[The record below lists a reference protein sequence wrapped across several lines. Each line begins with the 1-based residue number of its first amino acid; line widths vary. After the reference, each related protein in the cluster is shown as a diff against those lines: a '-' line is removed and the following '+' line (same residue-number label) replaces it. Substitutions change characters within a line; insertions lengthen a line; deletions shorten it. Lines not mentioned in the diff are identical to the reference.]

1 MLSFH
6 SEIGKVGKVALEA
19 AVEDVNSDPA
29 VLRGTKL
36 RLTMKDINYSGFMAM
51 VDALQFM
58 ENDTVAIIGSLS
70 SITAHVI
77 AHIANELQV
86 PLLSFAATD
95 PTLSSLQYPFFVRTT
110 LNDLYQMAAIAD
122 IVEYF
127 EWRDVIAIYVDD
139 DYGRNGIA
147 ALADQLAK
155 KRCQISYKSP
165 LKAQAS
171 RTEITDVLVKV
182 ALAESRILVIH
193 TTPTWGIDVL
203 DVAQHLGM
211 MGSGY
216 VWIATNWLSTIVD
229 TSSPLPSET
238 VENIQGLITL
248 RMYTPDSEIKRN
260 FVSRWKNLTRDQTA
274 NGPKGLNTYGLYAY
288 DTVWLL
294 AHAIDAFFDQGGNIS
309 FSKDSRL
316 SELDRG
322 NLHLD
327 AMSIFNGGKLLRDNI
342 LLANLTGLTGTISS
356 NQQLYGVIWPGQTT
370 QKPRGW
376 VLSNNGR
383 LLKFGVPNR
392 VSFPEFIGVVPGT
405 NMFKGY
411 CIDVFTASL
420 NLLPYAVPYELIPFG
435 DGLKNPSRT
444 ELVRLITAGVF
455 DAAIGDIAIT
465 TERTRMVD
473 LTQPYIETGLVVVA
487 PVKKL
492 NSNAVA
498 FLRPFSTNMW
508 LVTCAFF
515 LIVGV
520 VVWILE
526 HRMNDEFRG
535 PPRRQIVT
543 ILWFSFS
550 TWFKSHRESTISALG
565 RILLVIWLFVVLIIN
580 SSYIASL
587 TSILTVQQLSSHVK
601 GFETLLTTNDP
612 IGYQQGSYTG
622 VYLTNECGIH
632 NSRLIPLNSPEAYA
646 EALRKGPKNG
656 GVAAVVDQRVFIELF
671 LSTRCE
677 FSIVGPEFA
686 KSGWGF
692 VIPALAE
699 LGQSPLS
706 NCRFIA
712 ISVGSLRRNLVETQ
726 RSVRIPKGHGWVSRL
741 LTDIVVS
748 AFQNTPSC
756 SLSSDMTVGA
766 SRHAPNC
773 AIKGLIL
780 SLSRGSLENRREHPL
795 VPRTPANMGHKLLA
809 DAQKVGCS
817 PKESSKLR
825 STRWED
831 LSQGGKKGKQVE
843 SSYTE
848 IENRSD
854 SKTVASGKQRGII
867 DCINHR
873 LDEVSNQDCQVRTK
887 RITLEVQTPFTL
899 EIEGMDPPEKFNPP
913 KFTLYDGKS
922 DLRLHISHF
931 RQVMALW
938 NYLDA
943 LMCKTFPSS
952 LGDLGLKWFDKL
964 LTMSIK
970 SFSHLFESFVARF
983 MINTRAPKGV
993 SSLLMLCKGKNET
1006 LRNYRKHYW
1015 ELYNEIEEMLKRA
1028 CRGQLQA
1035 RANPREKL
1043 WEDLTLNPLA
1053 FPRDS
1058 PLAVDMSTA
1067 ILKLSENGELQRI
1080 HDKWLMRSACSSQ
1093 GAKLEVHELQLR
1105 SFLGLFILCGSA
1117 CLLALF
1123 VYFVLIVRQFNRHD
1137 AEESKSIGS
1146 NSRSTRLQTFLSF
1159 VDEKKEGVKKLSK
1172 KRELERASNRSKVG
1186 KESTSACNNSRIES
1200 SSNRSV
1206 SFGSGV

>member
-1 MLSFH
+1 MNLIWLVVLVMVFNNGHFSNGVSTNTSNRPEVVNIGCMLSFH

-51 VDALQFM
+51 VDGCRNRRQRGFGDRESLTALSSSRQETPNLDFDYSLIQPSILSLLTALQFM

-342 LLANLTGLTGTISS
+342 LLANLTGLTGTIRFASDRSLIFPAYEVVNAIGTGARTIGYWSKYSGLSVVPPDTLYTKPFNRSSS

-444 ELVRLITAGVF
+444 ELVRLITAGVSMSFLVLMVF

-656 GVAAVVDQRVFIELF
+656 GVAAVVDQREF
-671 LSTRCE
+671 L
-677 FSIVGPEFA
+677 
-686 KSGWGF
+686 
-692 VIPALAE
+692 
-699 LGQSPLS
+699 
-706 NCRFIA
+706 
-712 ISVGSLRRNLVETQ
+712 
-726 RSVRIPKGHGWVSRL
+726 
-741 LTDIVVS
+741 
-748 AFQNTPSC
+748 
-756 SLSSDMTVGA
+756 
-766 SRHAPNC
+766 
-773 AIKGLIL
+773 
-780 SLSRGSLENRREHPL
+780 
-795 VPRTPANMGHKLLA
+795 
-809 DAQKVGCS
+809 
-817 PKESSKLR
+817 
-825 STRWED
+825 
-831 LSQGGKKGKQVE
+831 
-843 SSYTE
+843 
-848 IENRSD
+848 
-854 SKTVASGKQRGII
+854 
-867 DCINHR
+867 
-873 LDEVSNQDCQVRTK
+873 
-887 RITLEVQTPFTL
+887 
-899 EIEGMDPPEKFNPP
+899 
-913 KFTLYDGKS
+913 
-922 DLRLHISHF
+922 
-931 RQVMALW
+931 
-938 NYLDA
+938 
-943 LMCKTFPSS
+943 
-952 LGDLGLKWFDKL
+952 
-964 LTMSIK
+964 
-970 SFSHLFESFVARF
+970 
-983 MINTRAPKGV
+983 
-993 SSLLMLCKGKNET
+993 
-1006 LRNYRKHYW
+1006 
-1015 ELYNEIEEMLKRA
+1015 
-1028 CRGQLQA
+1028 
-1035 RANPREKL
+1035 
-1043 WEDLTLNPLA
+1043 
-1053 FPRDS
+1053 
-1058 PLAVDMSTA
+1058 
-1067 ILKLSENGELQRI
+1067 
-1080 HDKWLMRSACSSQ
+1080 
-1093 GAKLEVHELQLR
+1093 
-1105 SFLGLFILCGSA
+1105 
-1117 CLLALF
+1117 
-1123 VYFVLIVRQFNRHD
+1123 
-1137 AEESKSIGS
+1137 
-1146 NSRSTRLQTFLSF
+1146 
-1159 VDEKKEGVKKLSK
+1159 
-1172 KRELERASNRSKVG
+1172 
-1186 KESTSACNNSRIES
+1186 
-1200 SSNRSV
+1200 
-1206 SFGSGV
+1206 

>member
-1 MLSFH
+1 MNLIWVVVLVMVFNNGHFSNGVSTNTSNRPEVVNIGCMLSFH

-127 EWRDVIAIYVDD
+127 EWSDVIAIYVDD

-155 KRCQISYKSP
+155 KRCQISYKAP

-171 RTEITDVLVKV
+171 RTEITDVLVNV

-193 TTPTWGIDVL
+193 TTPTWGLDVL
-203 DVAQHLGM
+203 DVAQYLGM

-260 FVSRWKNLTRDQTA
+260 FVSRWKNLTHDQTA
-274 NGPKGLNTYGLYAY
+274 NGPTGLNTYGLYAY

-316 SELDRG
+316 RELDRG

-327 AMSIFNGGKLLRDNI
+327 AMRIFNGGKLLRDNI
-342 LLANLTGLTGTISS
+342 LLANLTGLTGTIRFASDRSLIFPAYEVVNAIGTGARTIGYWSKYSGLSVVPPNTVSTKPFNRSSS
-356 NQQLYGVIWPGQTT
+356 NQQLYAVIWPGQTT

-383 LLKFGVPNR
+383 LLKFGVPIR

-435 DGLKNPSRT
+435 DGLKNPNRT
-444 ELVRLITAGVF
+444 ELVRLITTGVF
-455 DAAIGDIAIT
+455 DAAIGDIGIT

-473 LTQPYIETGLVVVA
+473 FTQPYIETGLVVVA

-508 LVTCAFF
+508 LVTFAFF

-535 PPRRQIVT
+535 SPRRQIVT
-543 ILWFSFS
+543 ILWFSLS

-612 IGYQQGSYTG
+612 IGYQWGSYTG

-632 NSRLIPLNSPEAYA
+632 NSRLIPLNSPEDYA

-656 GVAAVVDQRVFIELF
+656 GVAAVVDQRVFIEHF

-677 FSIVGPEFA
+677 FSIVGQEFA

-692 VIPALAE
+692 RCRRGWMSRSLPMAKAAKATLPPAGGE
-699 LGQSPLS
+699 G
-706 NCRFIA
+706 
-712 ISVGSLRRNLVETQ
+712 
-726 RSVRIPKGHGWVSRL
+726 PKGEERPAKKAKGIHDTLLEVSPKKKSPTKRVTTL
-741 LTDIVVS
+741 VKSGIPPPTPVVS
-748 AFQNTPSC
+748 T
-756 SLSSDMTVGA
+756 G
-766 SRHAPNC
+766 
-773 AIKGLIL
+773 
-780 SLSRGSLENRREHPL
+780 
-795 VPRTPANMGHKLLA
+795 
-809 DAQKVGCS
+809 
-817 PKESSKLR
+817 
-825 STRWED
+825 W
-831 LSQGGKKGKQVE
+831 
-843 SSYTE
+843 
-848 IENRSD
+848 
-854 SKTVASGKQRGII
+854 
-867 DCINHR
+867 
-873 LDEVSNQDCQVRTK
+873 
-887 RITLEVQTPFTL
+887 
-899 EIEGMDPPEKFNPP
+899 
-913 KFTLYDGKS
+913 
-922 DLRLHISHF
+922 
-931 RQVMALW
+931 
-938 NYLDA
+938 
-943 LMCKTFPSS
+943 
-952 LGDLGLKWFDKL
+952 
-964 LTMSIK
+964 
-970 SFSHLFESFVARF
+970 
-983 MINTRAPKGV
+983 
-993 SSLLMLCKGKNET
+993 SLLN
-1006 LRNYRKHYW
+1006 W
-1015 ELYNEIEEMLKRA
+1015 
-1028 CRGQLQA
+1028 
-1035 RANPREKL
+1035 
-1043 WEDLTLNPLA
+1043 
-1053 FPRDS
+1053 
-1058 PLAVDMSTA
+1058 
-1067 ILKLSENGELQRI
+1067 
-1080 HDKWLMRSACSSQ
+1080 
-1093 GAKLEVHELQLR
+1093 
-1105 SFLGLFILCGSA
+1105 
-1117 CLLALF
+1117 
-1123 VYFVLIVRQFNRHD
+1123 
-1137 AEESKSIGS
+1137 
-1146 NSRSTRLQTFLSF
+1146 
-1159 VDEKKEGVKKLSK
+1159 
-1172 KRELERASNRSKVG
+1172 
-1186 KESTSACNNSRIES
+1186 
-1200 SSNRSV
+1200 
-1206 SFGSGV
+1206 